1 MKTILQVTRKP
12 RTPKHPTLTS
22 DGNEVL
28 AKPRVRTQ
36 AFHEH
41 NREVMKK
48 NYQENKAEILKKRKE
63 YYKNMPPEEKRQL
76 LDKMKAKR
84 LAGLIPRFCLGTQ
97 TQLRTQALPQLV
109 TQGTPA
115 PDTR

>member
-1 MKTILQVTRKP
+1 METQAISYTKELNAIEQRLKTILQVTRKP
-12 RTPKHPTLTS
+12 RTPKHPPVTS
-22 DGNEVL
+22 DGQES

-63 YYKNMPPEEKRQL
+63 YYKKCLLKRKGSYL
-76 LDKMKAKR
+76 
-84 LAGLIPRFCLGTQ
+84 
-97 TQLRTQALPQLV
+97 
-109 TQGTPA
+109 
-115 PDTR
+115 TR